1 MGLVWDFHLP
11 RVHSINA
18 SSHKYG
24 VVLPGVGW
32 VMWREQ
38 SLLLFLLL
46 GPAILGFFGISI
58 SSFQIAGGLLLAA
71 LEFDMM
77 KSRQPIW
84 ATMPIFTASPWWPLP
99 CPSRWVLVPF
109 PR

>member
-1 MGLVWDFHLP
+1 
-11 RVHSINA
+11 
-18 SSHKYG
+18 
-24 VVLPGVGW
+24 
-32 VMWREQ
+32 MWREQ

-71 LEFDMM
+71 LEFYMM